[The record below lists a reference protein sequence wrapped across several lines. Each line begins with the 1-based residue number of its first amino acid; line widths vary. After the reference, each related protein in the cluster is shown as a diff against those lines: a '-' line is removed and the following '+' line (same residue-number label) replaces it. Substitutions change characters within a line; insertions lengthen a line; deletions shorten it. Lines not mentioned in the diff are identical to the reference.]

1 MDMSVDTL
9 HSSAAAKRRMVS
21 RFGTREPFDLADAAL
36 RYAEPFAEVGLTL
49 GNPKAEREH
58 VTAPS

>member
-21 RFGTREPFDLADAAL
+21 RFGTR
-36 RYAEPFAEVGLTL
+36 YAEPFAEVGLTL
-49 GNPKAEREH
+49 GNTKAEHEH